1 MEKRIIIQLRKYWKV
16 KKLQT
21 LIKKNLKKD
30 KNNKIKKKNRKKKFP
45 KNYRTPFSKND
56 IEFKWINKETGIEK
70 VKESYL
76 KKEKN
81 RKNLFRIKIWKK

>member
-30 KNNKIKKKNRKKKFP
+30 KNNKIKKKNNKKKFH

-56 IEFKWINKETGIEK
+56 IEFK
-70 VKESYL
+70 
-76 KKEKN
+76 
-81 RKNLFRIKIWKK
+81 